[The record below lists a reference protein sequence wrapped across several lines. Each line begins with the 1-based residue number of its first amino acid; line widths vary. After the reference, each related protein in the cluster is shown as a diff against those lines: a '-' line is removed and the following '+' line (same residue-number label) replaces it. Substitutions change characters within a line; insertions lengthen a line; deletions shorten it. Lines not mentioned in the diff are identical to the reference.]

1 MITLTVVSLLIAGT
15 LVLFLFRS
23 GSSLD
28 GELNRYA
35 NHIRRLTII
44 EEIAAD
50 AIAADLSPWKQTC
63 YVDDQVMKRFNLR
76 PVNQIDGDYLLL
88 VDYASQVYE
97 ETKRIR
103 SGKN

>member
-1 MITLTVVSLLIAGT
+1 MITLIVVSLLIAGALT
-15 LVLFLFRS
+15 LCLFRS
-23 GSSLD
+23 GASFD
-28 GELNRYA
+28 HELSRYA
-35 NHIRRLTII
+35 NYIRRLTII

-50 AIAADLSPWKQTC
+50 AVAADLSPWKQTC

>member
-1 MITLTVVSLLIAGT
+1 MITLIVVSLLIAGA
-15 LVLFLFRS
+15 LVLFFFQS
-23 GSSLD
+23 GASFD
-28 GELNRYA
+28 HELSRYA
-35 NHIRRLTII
+35 NYIRRLTII

-50 AIAADLSPWKQTC
+50 AVAADLSPWKQTC

>member
-1 MITLTVVSLLIAGT
+1 MITLIVVSLLIAGT

-23 GSSLD
+23 GSSFD
-28 GELNRYA
+28 GELSRYA

>member
-1 MITLTVVSLLIAGT
+1 MITLIVVSLLIAGA

-23 GSSLD
+23 GASFD
-28 GELNRYA
+28 GDLSRYA
-35 NHIRRLTII
+35 NYIRRLTII

-50 AIAADLSPWKQTC
+50 AVAADLSPWKQSC
-63 YVDDQVMKRFNLR
+63 YVDDQLMKRFNLR

>member
-1 MITLTVVSLLIAGT
+1 MITLIVVSLLIAGA
-15 LVLFLFRS
+15 LVLFLFQS
-23 GSSLD
+23 GASFD
-28 GELNRYA
+28 GELSRYA
-35 NHIRRLTII
+35 DHIRRLTII

-50 AIAADLSPWKQTC
+50 AVAADLSPWKQTC
-63 YVDDQVMKRFNLR
+63 YVDDQVMKRFNLW
-76 PVNQIDGDYLLL
+76 PVNQIDGDYLRL